1 MEGEKPDAILEELA
15 GCTGFEWD
23 SANAGKIWRKHRVT
37 PNECEQVF
45 FHLPLVLAHDT
56 GHSQAERRFY
66 GLGVTNVGRLLFVV
80 FTQRRD
86 RIRVISARDM
96 SRKERKIYESW

>member
-1 MEGEKPDAILEELA
+1 MEEEKPDAIREELA

-23 SANAGKIWRKHRVT
+23 SANAGKIWKKHRVT

-45 FHLPLVLAHDT
+45 FHLPLVLADDA
-56 GHSQAERRFY
+56 GRSQAERKFY
-66 GLGVTNVGRLLFVV
+66 GLSVTNVGRLLFVV
-80 FTQRRD
+80 FTPRRD

-96 SRKERKIYESW
+96 SRKERRIYESS